1 MMKNFYCAWCLIS
14 NSTLLNIEWPDSNSQ
29 YYGTIINTTT
39 FNLNGYF
46 PNTRY
51 FSFELY
57 SLDTWEPFWDI
68 HDTEID
74 VDTNPYLYNINYTTN
89 LSYNI
94 DVKLN
99 DKYNETYILLYR
111 MYLGSDLTGGV
122 RLPDISIYKNDNWE
136 NVTQC
141 DTSNRPTINIQDTQP
156 NYLLYHSNENN
167 NFYPPESTKNLF
179 INDDAHYMVAFYNNT
194 NETFKWS
201 KIIFKLPSYAESM
214 YSIVNKDY
222 EVRYFSVSTIDLSQP
237 RQTVE
242 TIHDVILQEHSMNGY
257 VELIVSCNED
267 GKFLLHL
274 DPPSKND
281 NHSCITK
288 TSYFGVLYRQLM
300 PRFKNEIPK
309 HMMSNETLEKIMNK
323 YYPEIYWF

>member
-1 MMKNFYCAWCLIS
+1 MTQIESLESSVFYKRFLKERRRIIS
-14 NSTLLNIEWPDSNSQ
+14 STSLLTEGSSVKTDDNDGHKKWVVCVPQSRSLKARNITRRDV
-29 YYGTIINTTT
+29 GT
-39 FNLNGYF
+39 LNGEA
-46 PNTRY
+46 
-51 FSFELY
+51 SFIV
-57 SLDTWEPFWDI
+57 TP
-68 HDTEID
+68 
-74 VDTNPYLYNINYTTN
+74 
-89 LSYNI
+89 
-94 DVKLN
+94 
-99 DKYNETYILLYR
+99 DK
-111 MYLGSDLTGGV
+111 
-122 RLPDISIYKNDNWE
+122 IYKNDNWE

-194 NETFKWS
+194 NETFKWA
-201 KIIFKLPSYAESM
+201 KIIFNLPSYAQSM

-222 EVRYFSVSTIDLSQP
+222 EVRYFSISTIDLSQP

-257 VELIVSCNED
+257 IALIVSCNED

-274 DPPSKND
+274 EPPSKND

-309 HMMSNETLEKIMNK
+309 HIMSNQTLKNIMNK